1 MYFDAQ
7 NLFSDKQALTAT
19 AVSANVVKVT
29 ENVGAGEPIF
39 VSIHVVENF
48 VGLTSLNVQI
58 QSADSATGTF
68 QTIQETR
75 AIPLA
80 DLNSGEVINIGS
92 LPPKTGQFLRL
103 NYVVAGTATAG
114 AVTAGIVW
122 DKQTNGL
129 LR

>member
-7 NLFSDKQALTAT
+7 NLFSDKQAVTSTAAST
-19 AVSANVVKVT
+19 NVVKVT
-29 ENVGAGEPIF
+29 EYVGAGESVF
-39 VSIHVVENF
+39 VSIHVVEDF
-48 VGLTSLNVQI
+48 AGLTSLNVQL
-58 QSADSATGTF
+58 QSSDSENGTF

-80 DLNSGEVINIGS
+80 DLNSGKVVNIGS
-92 LPPKTGQFLRL
+92 IPPKTGQYLRL
-103 NYVVAGTATAG
+103 NYVVAGTATGG

-129 LR
+129 L